1 MKYLIAV
8 DLEGIHG
15 VVGDRYETLTASK
28 DYPLAV
34 EGAVLEVNTAIS
46 ALFDEGAELV
56 AVWDNHGG
64 IVNIPKDKI
73 DERAV
78 HINAKGERYRF
89 DFAKNYGFDA
99 LLFIGYHSRE
109 GTKGGVLAHTYNST
123 AIQYARLDGKD
134 IGELF
139 VDSYIAAS
147 HGFLPIFVAS
157 DDKGVLE
164 AKEIRSDIRSVITKY
179 GKGRNCADLLPR
191 EEVLTAIYEEVR
203 AAAKLNSPCEL
214 SLMQTATLEVRYTR
228 CERAEDKLERARLE
242 NIPVSYGEDSHTLI
256 FKITAANQ
264 IPLLL

>member
-64 IVNIPKDKI
+64 IVNIPKEKI

-99 LLFIGYHSRE
+99 ILFIGYHSKE
-109 GTKGGVLAHTYNST
+109 GTPGGVLAHTYNST
-123 AIQYARLDGKD
+123 AIQYARLDGED

-147 HGFLPIFVAS
+147 HGISPIFIAS
-157 DDKGVLE
+157 DDKGVAE
-164 AKEIRSDIRSVITKY
+164 AVGIRSDIRGVITKY

-191 EEVLTAIYEEVR
+191 ETVLGAIYDEVR
-203 AAAKLNSPCEL
+203 AAMGLPLPVTLEFPKE
-214 SLMQTATLEVRYTR
+214 ATLEVRYTR
-228 CERAEDKLERARLE
+228 AERAEERAARAEE
-242 NIPVSYGEDSHTLI
+242 NGIPHRFGRDTHTLI
-256 FKITAANQ
+256 CKITAANQ
-264 IPLLL
+264 IPMML